1 MCNFMFLYLLNI
13 IFETMSKKYIPFP
26 LIFYFGRTV
35 CLYSFDKHNY
45 ILSKQLFLF
54 VKITKIFG
62 SNDIGGKNEKI

>member
-1 MCNFMFLYLLNI
+1 
-13 IFETMSKKYIPFP
+13 MSKKYIPFP